1 MDFHKSPEN
10 NTEEVDHTAYDNQ
23 AEEDMD
29 LICDENTQA
38 EVDSSKELWSNRSL
52 DDNASVEVRD
62 TVN

>member
-23 AEEDMD
+23 AEDTD

-38 EVDSSKELWSNRSL
+38 EVDSSELWSNRSL